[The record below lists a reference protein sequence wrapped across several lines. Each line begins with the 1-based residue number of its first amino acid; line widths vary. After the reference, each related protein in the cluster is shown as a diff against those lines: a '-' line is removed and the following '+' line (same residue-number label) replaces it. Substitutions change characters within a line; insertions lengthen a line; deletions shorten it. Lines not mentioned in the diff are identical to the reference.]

1 MKPVTKIGLMVNCGF
16 PDYRRSLQVPAKA
29 EPVMLLP
36 GIITA
41 LLLNFIVIG
50 LAGLIKAND
59 NRKK

>member
-1 MKPVTKIGLMVNCGF
+1 
-16 PDYRRSLQVPAKA
+16 
-29 EPVMLLP
+29 MLLP

-41 LLLNFIVIG
+41 VLLNFIVIG